1 MRQNIIC
8 KCCGSIGHKAE
19 SCIIH
24 GPKFLPPSLRINMN
38 QFNTLCGDEPTDPP
52 IEWNSQP
59 PEYHFKFRIY
69 PTKTSL
75 LVSDLTWRLNHHA
88 MYNGDVEAFRL

>member
-8 KCCGSIGHKAE
+8 KCCGRIGNKAE

-24 GPKFLPPSLRINMN
+24 GPKYPPTSLRINMN
-38 QFNTLCGDEPTDPP
+38 QFNALCGDEPTEPP